1 MLNRLFSDTRLFG
14 AIVCGIVFIAA
25 GLLYLQIVK
34 NDAARDVQRTQERL
48 QQRENPSPAEPEP
61 QTAPPKPPPPGET
74 AESGHWHGDQWHTGQ
89 HDSPAEGQRISQ
101 EPFADTQVQDVPV
114 IAQQANGQIV
124 APTQEA
130 SPRTQETGKAVYA
143 PGSFGE
149 WLKKDMELSA
159 KEFQLIKKLADVLPD
174 TAEGWEH
181 LRADDQLNREVKR
194 KLDEIEV
201 ELGEAVREYNAHQ
214 KKTPVGP

>member
-1 MLNRLFSDTRLFG
+1 MLKHIHIFG
-14 AIVCGIVFIAA
+14 S
-25 GLLYLQIVK
+25 LLLVVILAVVVAVWACDDLK
-34 NDAARDVQRTQERL
+34 AVRDAA
-48 QQRENPSPAEPEP
+48 
-61 QTAPPKPPPPGET
+61 
-74 AESGHWHGDQWHTGQ
+74 
-89 HDSPAEGQRISQ
+89 
-101 EPFADTQVQDVPV
+101 
-114 IAQQANGQIV
+114 QAALRSGQIV
-124 APTQEA
+124 VPTQEA

-174 TAEGWEH
+174 TAEGCEH

-201 ELGEAVREYNAHQ
+201 ELGEAVRESHAHE
-214 KKTPVGP
+214 KPPPVGP